1 MGHHLRLLRRVPGR
15 RRWTRVTGQVVGV
28 IPVDQDR
35 FGPVEGNCFSACV
48 ASILDL
54 NLVDVPRFMDDGE
67 RWLNTFFTWLAARGL
82 QPDYYG
88 HPDWCTAEGAPS
100 RCHPQGYSI
109 MSGWSPRHANTLHAV
124 VALNGVMVHDPNP
137 SRAGIVGGAI
147 DYITIV
153 PAGTP
158 EAAAAY
164 WPWR

>member
-1 MGHHLRLLRRVPGR
+1 
-15 RRWTRVTGQVVGV
+15 VVGV

-35 FGPVEGNCFSACV
+35 FGPRVGNCFSACV

-54 NLVDVPRFMDDGE
+54 NLVDVPYFMGAE
-67 RWLNTFFTWLAARGL
+67 EGKWPELFFAWLSERGL

-88 HPDWCTAEGAPS
+88 HPDWCVAESAPS
-100 RCHPQGYSI
+100 RDIPKGYSI
-109 MSGWSPRHANTLHAV
+109 MSGWSPRHANTLHSV
-124 VALNGVMVHDPNP
+124 VARDGVMVHDPNP
-137 SRAGIVGGAI
+137 SRAGLNGGAI
-147 DYITIV
+147 DFITIV